1 MDLYNTDKLPMLLL
15 LSDYILIPFIFY
27 YVARLINFTLLPF
40 FIYLA
45 DLHNPRHGGYILICS
60 PC

>member
-27 YVARLINFTLLPF
+27 YVA
-40 FIYLA
+40 
-45 DLHNPRHGGYILICS
+45 
-60 PC
+60 